1 MGLYNTLENHNEK
14 VRLIAYLVVMY
25 VVSGPLFSTLGQ
37 SWRERAD
44 VVDQLI
50 FMLDPLIGVS
60 LEQFSAFAFGIYIG
74 LLGLLLIDPK
84 KRIQGLLLSFGT
96 GVALLALLSQNLFLP
111 NINFVE
117 NILFVAGGLFIGG
130 LLGGGRDLLELQ
142 TAEALEFRRAASL
155 LFWMLFFVVVIG
167 LIEFHVSFP
176 ELIDVDLANEAVTFP
191 ESSSS
196 GISFQP
202 EGFAVNSAL
211 AGVFLVTL
219 RQFFKYE
226 SSENFFVL
234 GPVASGK
241 SLFLAGIYLAALD
254 ELADRGDDTPMTP
267 SSDLIELVNELD
279 ASSEAAGWEVTS
291 TDPDDVKNLEFTFV
305 QGRIFPRNIEIG
317 SLDYA
322 GEYLDEL
329 PEALISSASDIDNSI
344 LRQLS
349 DRVKKADSIV
359 LILDMERYKR
369 NDSLETE
376 SYFEILDEADST
388 EVLLIAT
395 KCDIIAEEF
404 ENETGLD
411 PVTYYD
417 EFKEY
422 VNDSLVRE
430 DQTIKSLV
438 QNTAGSDVHPVY
450 YQTTED
456 ENGELVPMRDSSGN
470 VQTMG
475 FKRLLEKIG

>member
-1 MGLYNTLENHNEK
+1 MQLTNLLEDHNEK
-14 VRLIAYLVVMY
+14 VRLLAYLVVMFA
-25 VVSGPLFSTLGQ
+25 VARPLFTTLGQ
-37 SWRERAD
+37 AWQRAEIA
-44 VVDQLI
+44 DQLI
-50 FMLDPLIGVS
+50 LMLNPLIGVS
-60 LEQFSAFAFGIYIG
+60 LEQFSAFGFGIYLG

-96 GVALLALLSQNLFLP
+96 IIALVALSSLGLFLP
-111 NINFVE
+111 NINFAQ
-117 NILFVAGGLFIGG
+117 NILFLAGGVFVGG
-130 LLGGGRDLLELQ
+130 IVGGGRDLLELQ
-142 TAEALEFRRAASL
+142 TAEALEFRRAATVLFLILSL
-155 LFWMLFFVVVIG
+155 VVIVG
-167 LIEFHVSFP
+167 LVEFHVTFP
-176 ELIDVDLANEAVTFP
+176 ELINVDLTNDAVTFP
-191 ESSSS
+191 GGGDTSA
-196 GISFQP
+196 SFQP
-202 EGFAVNSAL
+202 GGL
-211 AGVFLVTL
+211 AGNVFFSIVFLITL
-219 RQFFKYE
+219 RRFFKYE

-241 SLFLAGIYLAALD
+241 SLFLVGVYLAALD

-279 ASSEAAGWEVTS
+279 ASTESAGWEVTS
-291 TDPDDVKNLEFTFV
+291 TDPDAVKSLEFTFV
-305 QGRIFPRNIEIG
+305 QGRMFPRNIEIG

-322 GEYLDEL
+322 GEYLNEL
-329 PEALISSASDIDNSI
+329 PEALISSGSDIDSSI

-349 DRVKKADSIV
+349 SRVKKADTIV

-376 SYFEILDEADST
+376 YYFEILDEADST

-395 KCDIIAEEF
+395 KCDIVAEEF
-404 ENETGLD
+404 ESETGLD

-417 EFKEY
+417 DFKEY

-438 QNTAGSDVHPVY
+438 QNTAGSEVHPVY

-456 ENGELVPMRDSSGN
+456 EDGERVPMRDVNGN